1 MDCLPGKSALM
12 KGCLGIG
19 SKAGAK
25 GAIIPLI
32 PSASVRIAPV
42 RRSGLLLHIIFLS
55 FLLFLT
61 TELAFGGDLAEVKR
75 RGSLKHLG
83 VPYAAFVTGS
93 GDGLDVELVQLFARH
108 LGVEYRFV
116 QTSWD
121 DLVADLT
128 GEATPARVSKEGV
141 GGEKRPKGDMAACG
155 ITVLPSR
162 ELAMDF
168 SIPTFPNQVWL
179 VVRSELPVQ
188 PIIPTGHAEEDV
200 VAVKARVSGLTVLG
214 KCNTCLDPNLYDLQK
229 FGARIKEFAGPL
241 NELVVAVLDGEADA
255 TLLDVADAIGAM
267 EKWPGRIKIL
277 GPVSP
282 MQDLAYA
289 FAKTSPDL
297 REAFNLFFQQCKEDG
312 TYLSLV
318 KKYYPAILAYYPDFF
333 DQEQDKP

>member
-1 MDCLPGKSALM
+1 MDCLPGKSAFM
-12 KGCLGIG
+12 GGCLGIG
-19 SKAGAK
+19 SKPGAK
-25 GAIIPLI
+25 GSIIPSIL
-32 PSASVRIAPV
+32 SASVRRTPV
-42 RRSGLLLHIIFLS
+42 RRSGLLLHIIFL
-55 FLLFLT
+55 FLLLFLT
-61 TELAFGGDLAEVKR
+61 TEIAFGGDLAEIKR

-93 GDGLDVELVQLFARH
+93 GDGLDVELVQLFARR
-108 LGVEYRFV
+108 LGVEYQFV

-128 GEATPARVSKEGV
+128 GEAP
-141 GGEKRPKGDMAACG
+141 PKGDIAACG

-162 ELAMDF
+162 QLVMDF

-188 PIIPTGHAEEDV
+188 PIIPTGHAEGDV

-241 NELVVAVLDGEADA
+241 NELVVAVLNGEADA

>member
-1 MDCLPGKSALM
+1 M
-12 KGCLGIG
+12 KGYLGIDSKSG
-19 SKAGAK
+19 SKGF
-25 GAIIPLI
+25 IIPLI
-32 PSASVRIAPV
+32 LSASARGTPV
-42 RRSGLLLHIIFLS
+42 GRNGLLFHIIFL
-55 FLLFLT
+55 FLLMFLT
-61 TELAFGGDLAEVKR
+61 TGLAFGADLAEIKQ
-75 RGSLKHLG
+75 RGPLKHLG

-93 GDGLDVELVQLFARH
+93 GDGLDVELVKLFACH
-108 LGVEYRFV
+108 LGVEYQFV

-128 GEATPARVSKEGV
+128 GEAGSACAGEEGM
-141 GGEKRPKGDMAACG
+141 GGEAPPKGDIAACG

-162 ELAMDF
+162 EQVMDF
-168 SIPTFPNQVWL
+168 SVPTFPNQVWL
-179 VVRSELPVQ
+179 VARSELPVQ

-200 VAVKARVSGLTVLG
+200 AAVLAQVSELTIIG

-229 FGARIKEFAGPL
+229 FGARIKDFAGPL
-241 NELVVAVLDGEADA
+241 NELVAAVLNGEADA

-282 MQDLAYA
+282 MQNLAYA

-297 REAFNLFFQQCKEDG
+297 REAFNLFFQQCKRDG